1 MMGDLLILV
10 VARVGATSRW
20 HLADGGG
27 VVDGIAEV
35 VLCFAKWP
43 RLSLCCF
50 RAATIRA
57 ERSIFTRSMTTLKS
71 KRKMKG
77 CNGKKKMKGCARSG
91 KRKR

>member
-35 VLCFAKWP
+35 VLCFAK
-43 RLSLCCF
+43 
-50 RAATIRA
+50 
-57 ERSIFTRSMTTLKS
+57 
-71 KRKMKG
+71 
-77 CNGKKKMKGCARSG
+77 
-91 KRKR
+91 